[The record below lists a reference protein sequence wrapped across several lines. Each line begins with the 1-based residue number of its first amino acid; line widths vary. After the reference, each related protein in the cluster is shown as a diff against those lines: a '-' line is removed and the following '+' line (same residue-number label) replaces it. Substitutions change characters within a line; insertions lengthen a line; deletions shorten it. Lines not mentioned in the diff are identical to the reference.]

1 MFFLHGDA
9 MKTPLDECMNLVE
22 LTEEFGSDE
31 KCRLALEQLRWQ
43 KGPVCPRCDSKATKI
58 ANRFQYDCDSCHYQF
73 SVTAGT
79 IFHDSHLSLWKW
91 FLATYLLTESRKG
104 MSSNQ
109 LKRMLKVTYKT
120 AWYLTHRIRVA
131 MLEVAPEKLGGTVEI
146 DETYVAGKK
155 RRWRAKNA
163 PQVVIGIRQRNG
175 DLRMIHAENAKSAT
189 VREIINANIG
199 SHVEVIM
206 TDESAIYPWALD
218 KMQKNLHKTIN
229 HSREYAHGDVHT
241 NTVESAF
248 SLLKRGIVGTWHK
261 VSAKH
266 LPAYLDEMCFRFNNR
281 KNQFLFRDTLIK
293 LILSPNLEYKHLTAK
308 IQDAA

>member
-1 MFFLHGDA
+1 MLFLFHGDA
-9 MKTPLDECMNLVE
+9 MNTPNINLVQ
-22 LTEEFGSDE
+22 LTEQFGTDE
-31 KCRLALEQLRWQ
+31 KCRKALEQLRWRD
-43 KGPVCPRCDSKATKI
+43 GAECPRCDSKATKI

-91 FLATYLLTESRKG
+91 FVATALLCESKKG
-104 MSSNQ
+104 MSACQIQRTIGVS
-109 LKRMLKVTYKT
+109 YKT
-120 AWYLTHRIRVA
+120 AWYLCHRIRAA

-146 DETYVAGKK
+146 DETYVGGRK
-155 RRWRAKNA
+155 RRWRPKSDKA
-163 PQVVIGIRQRNG
+163 VVIGIRQRNG
-175 DLRMIHAENAKSAT
+175 DLRLIRAKDAKSAT

-199 SHVEVIM
+199 GHVEVIM

-229 HSREYAHGDVHT
+229 HTRQYAHGDVHT

-248 SLLKRGIVGTWHK
+248 SLLKRGIMGTWHK

-266 LPAYLDEMCFRFNNR
+266 LPAYLDEMVFRFNNR

-293 LILSPNLEYKHLTAK
+293 LILSPNLEYKDLTAK
-308 IQDAA
+308 VQDAA